1 MKAVAPNSLRP
12 LVALVLITL
21 LGLSGCATE
30 PIHGADP
37 HLLDFL
43 KDGATTRDEVVLAL
57 GQPSATLQQEHIVTY
72 RVGEDSDKRL
82 FIVTPRV
89 ASPWTY
95 VNYSLV
101 LVFDGAGTLQKHNL
115 VPVQ

>member
-1 MKAVAPNSLRP
+1 MKAVAPSSHRP
-12 LVALVLITL
+12 FPVLVLIAL
-21 LGLSGCATE
+21 LGLSGCTTS

-37 HLLDFL
+37 QLLDFL

-72 RVGEDSDKRL
+72 RIGEDSDKRR
-82 FIVTPRV
+82 FVVTPQV
-89 ASPWTY
+89 ANPWAR

-101 LVFDGAGTLQKHNL
+101 LVFDDAGTLQKHNL